1 MSSTVG
7 DGRGVFFTI
16 SILNYASVSRKCKHL
31 VMIGDHWFTKYAV
44 ENNVDIL
51 SAGLHPT
58 CVSRIFCNLLISLGK
73 VYTTIL
79 ISKDVCVCV
88 CEVIALGAAS
98 FPLCTEE
105 KLCTKNRTF

>member
-1 MSSTVG
+1 MMVG
-7 DGRGVFFTI
+7 EFITI
-16 SILNYASVSRKCKHL
+16 GILDYISVSMKCKRL
-31 VMIGDHWFTKYAV
+31 VMIGDRWFTKYAV

-58 CVSRIFCNLLISLGK
+58 CVSRIFCNLLNSLGK

-79 ISKDVCVCV
+79 ISMNVCVCV
-88 CEVIALGAAS
+88 CEVIALGATS

-105 KLCTKNRTF
+105 MLCTKNRTF

>member
-1 MSSTVG
+1 M
-7 DGRGVFFTI
+7 
-16 SILNYASVSRKCKHL
+16 

-44 ENNVDIL
+44 ENNVYIL

-58 CVSRIFCNLLISLGK
+58 CVSRIFCNLLNSLGK

-79 ISKDVCVCV
+79 ISMDVCV
-88 CEVIALGAAS
+88 CEVIALGATS

-105 KLCTKNRTF
+105 MLCTINHTF

>member
-1 MSSTVG
+1 
-7 DGRGVFFTI
+7 
-16 SILNYASVSRKCKHL
+16 
-31 VMIGDHWFTKYAV
+31 MIANHWFTKYAV

-58 CVSRIFCNLLISLGK
+58 CVRFFCNLLNSLGK

-79 ISKDVCVCV
+79 ISMCV
-88 CEVIALGAAS
+88 CEVIALAATS

-105 KLCTKNRTF
+105 MLCTKNRTF